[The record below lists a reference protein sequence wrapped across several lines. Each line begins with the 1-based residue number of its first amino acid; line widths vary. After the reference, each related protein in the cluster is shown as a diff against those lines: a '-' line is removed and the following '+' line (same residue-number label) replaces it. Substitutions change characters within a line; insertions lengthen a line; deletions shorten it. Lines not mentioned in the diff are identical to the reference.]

1 MQTADL
7 FSQDSPCLEIAS
19 DVYLLKH
26 FVANEASQLLSAIDD
41 IFSQAPPRQM
51 QTPGGYMMS
60 ARITNCGPLGWATD
74 RQGYRYSEVDPITGQ
89 PWPAMPA
96 LFKALANRAAA
107 MAGFENF
114 QPDACLIN
122 EYLPGAKMGLHQD
135 KDELDF
141 SQPIVSFSLG
151 LPVTFQFGGEKRSDA
166 RQNILLSHGDVIVWG
181 RQKRLH
187 YHGVLTLK
195 NGEHPLTG
203 ARRINLTFRR
213 AC

>member
-7 FSQDSPCLEIAS
+7 FSQADPCLEIAS
-19 DVYLLKH
+19 DVYLLKQ
-26 FVANEASQLLSAIDD
+26 FVANDAAKLLSAIND
-41 IFSQAPPRQM
+41 ICIQAPPRQM
-51 QTPGGYMMS
+51 QTPGGYLMS
-60 ARITNCGPLGWATD
+60 ARITNCGQFGWATD
-74 RQGYRYSEVDPITGQ
+74 RQGYRYTDVDPLSGK
-89 PWPAMPA
+89 PWPTMPV
-96 LFKALANRAAA
+96 LFQQLAGQAAA
-107 MAGFENF
+107 LAGFENF

-135 KDELDF
+135 KDEQDF

-151 LPVTFQFGGEKRSDA
+151 LPVKFQFGGEKRSDKK
-166 RQNILLSHGDVIVWG
+166 QNIVLSHGDVIVWG

-195 NGEHPLTG
+195 NGEHPLLG

-213 AC
+213 AY

>member
-1 MQTADL
+1 MHTADL
-7 FSQDSPCLEIAS
+7 FSQDTACLEIAS
-19 DVYLLKH
+19 DVYLLKQ
-26 FVANEASQLLSAIDD
+26 FVTNDSEKLLSAINT

-60 ARITNCGPLGWATD
+60 ARLTNCGPLGWATD
-74 RQGYRYSEVDPITGQ
+74 RQGYRYTGIDPLTGK

-96 LFKALANRAAA
+96 LFQQLASKAATL
-107 MAGFENF
+107 AGFANF

-135 KDELDF
+135 KDEQDF
-141 SQPIVSFSLG
+141 NQPIVSFSLG
-151 LPVTFQFGGEKRSDA
+151 LPVTFQFGGEKRGDGK
-166 RQNILLSHGDVIVWG
+166 QNIVLSHGDVIVWG

-195 NGEHPLTG
+195 DGEHPLIG